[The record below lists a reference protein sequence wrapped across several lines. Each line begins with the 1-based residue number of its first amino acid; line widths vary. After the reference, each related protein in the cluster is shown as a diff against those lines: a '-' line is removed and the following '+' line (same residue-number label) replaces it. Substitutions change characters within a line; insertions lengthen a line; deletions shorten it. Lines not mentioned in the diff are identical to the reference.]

1 MARYALRRLLGAVP
15 LLFGVVTLIFFAVEA
30 MPGDAVDVW
39 LHPGMT
45 ESVREQVREN
55 FGLDRSAPARYGLWL
70 RNLAVGD
77 LGYSVSRR
85 RPVSEVL
92 AELLP
97 NTLLLSS
104 IALTLGFL
112 FGVATGVL
120 QSVRVGRRFDTL
132 LSFVTLF
139 FYSMPTFWLA
149 LMAILVF
156 AAWASAWGWP
166 IVLPASGVV
175 SVNHASLD
183 LLGRVFDRV
192 LHLILPAASLAL
204 VLGAGVARY
213 TRASM
218 LEVLQKDHIRAA
230 RARGLSEGTVV
241 LIHGLRN
248 ALPPIITL
256 LGLSLPLLFS
266 GAIFVEEVFSWP
278 GMGQLMFSAISA
290 RDTHVIMACAVL
302 FSTMVVLGN
311 LVADLLQGF
320 IDPRVY
326 RG

>member
-1 MARYALRRLLGAVP
+1 VP

-30 MPGDAVDVW
+30 MPGDAIDVW

-55 FGLDRSAPARYGLWL
+55 FGLDRPVPTRYGLWL
-70 RNLAVGD
+70 KNLVGGD

-85 RPVSEVL
+85 RPVAEVL
-92 AELLP
+92 GELLP
-97 NTLLLSS
+97 NTLLLSAV
-104 IALTLGFL
+104 ALAAGFI
-112 FGVATGVL
+112 FGIGIGVF
-120 QSVRVGRRFDTL
+120 QSVRAGRRTDSL
-132 LSFVTLF
+132 LSLVSLF

-156 AAWASAWGWP
+156 AAWASSWGWP

-175 SVNHASLD
+175 SVNHESLGF
-183 LLGRVFDRV
+183 LGRVADRV
-192 LHLILPAASLAL
+192 RHLILPAASLSL
-204 VLGAGVARY
+204 VLAAGVARY

-218 LEVLQKDHIRAA
+218 LEVLGKDHIRAA
-230 RARGLSEGTVV
+230 RARGLSERTVV
-241 LIHGLRN
+241 LRHGLRN

-266 GAIFVEEVFSWP
+266 GSIFVEEVFSWP

-311 LVADLLQGF
+311 LIADLVQGL